1 MALTQEEMVERLLAV
16 TDAFNRGDFDAA
28 VEIAHPEVVFVRPG
42 GQSEVM
48 GVAALRAWME
58 PDAFESMVGEL
69 LEFERDGNK
78 LLARLR
84 TRARGA
90 GSGIEMEIESWSV
103 WTFDEDG
110 RITRMAFFLPHEEA
124 EARQALQ
131 SN

>member
-1 MALTQEEMVERLLAV
+1 MALTQEEMVERLRAV
-16 TDAFNRGDFDAA
+16 TDAFNRSDFDAA

-58 PDAFESMVGEL
+58 PDAFESMAGEL

-90 GSGIEMEIESWSV
+90 GSGIEMEIES
-103 WTFDEDG
+103 
-110 RITRMAFFLPHEEA
+110 
-124 EARQALQ
+124 
-131 SN
+131 